1 MINEIRKPDKTLAK
15 VLPPVRLLDGVVY
28 VPSQFTLSFAYKGRD
43 FVCNTL
49 TRQCLETK
57 LPGRCRAGEGYDA
70 LIRKLFLV
78 PEGKDECGFYNAV
91 VSMLRVFG
99 KKKDSKGYKGYTILP
114 TLACN
119 ARCVYCYEEGMKPV
133 TMAPGTVEQ
142 TIRYIVDTHT
152 DKSVGLHWF
161 GGEPLMCPDIIGRI
175 CEGLRDAGLHYR
187 SSMVSNG
194 SLITPEI
201 LAKMTGLWQLD
212 RIQISMDGAESDYIL
227 RKRYINYQDHYHRV
241 LEAIRMLSE
250 AGIEVS
256 IRCNVDEDNFDRIP
270 AFLEDL
276 KDGIPCKEKVR
287 CYLSPLYGIR
297 AGERDLPVWRKVTAA
312 RPLIEAAGFSTGP
325 LFGEKPGYR
334 VNHCMADG
342 SGVVI
347 GPDGSLYACEH
358 CPPESRFGD
367 IWQGVTD
374 DDARREFCR
383 VDRTREKCRTCLF
396 LPDCTSFAACPV
408 EDYHCREVRKVLKT
422 AFLCRLVDDADN
434 NNTALGEENL
444 T

>member
-1 MINEIRKPDKTLAK
+1 MINEIRKPDETLAK

-276 KDGIPCKEKVR
+276 KDGIPFKEKVR

-297 AGERDLPVWRKVTAA
+297 AGERSSGLEKSDCSKTLDRGCRIFYWPALRREAGIQGEPLHGGWQRRGDRAGWKPVCLRALPSGKPLRGYMAGCYGRRCPKGILPGGSYTGKMQDLP
-312 RPLIEAAGFSTGP
+312 FS
-325 LFGEKPGYR
+325 
-334 VNHCMADG
+334 
-342 SGVVI
+342 S
-347 GPDGSLYACEH
+347 
-358 CPPESRFGD
+358 
-367 IWQGVTD
+367 
-374 DDARREFCR
+374 
-383 VDRTREKCRTCLF
+383 
-396 LPDCTSFAACPV
+396 
-408 EDYHCREVRKVLKT
+408 
-422 AFLCRLVDDADN
+422 
-434 NNTALGEENL
+434 
-444 T
+444 